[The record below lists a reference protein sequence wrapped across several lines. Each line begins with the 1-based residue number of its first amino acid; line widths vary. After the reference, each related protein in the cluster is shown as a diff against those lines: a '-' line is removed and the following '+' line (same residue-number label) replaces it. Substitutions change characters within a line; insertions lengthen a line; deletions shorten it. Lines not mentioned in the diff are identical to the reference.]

1 MQGTI
6 WTLLPPLITIILAIL
21 TKEVY
26 ISLFSGIF
34 VSALI
39 FCNFNM
45 IPNETSPDAINVMF
59 DIMTTSVNMQIT
71 IFLILLGTIVVLV
84 NKSGGTNAF
93 ENFINNKIKT
103 KRNALISTQIFAI
116 SLFIDDYFSCL
127 TSGNVMKSI
136 TDKNKVS
143 RSKLT
148 YIIHSTVVP
157 ICMLM
162 PISSWAAAISSSL
175 SESGAP
181 NGLQFFIK
189 VIPYNL
195 YCILALIMVFTTS
208 AFNINYSTML
218 KHEKNAENGN
228 LFSDSGDKIKNT
240 QKNTNKKTNG
250 KIIDLIIPISALIVF
265 CIIGII
271 LDKKFKTDNGLLFG
285 ALMSLITAFI
295 LYIPRKIITFKEF
308 LNSFT
313 EGFKEMA
320 SAIIILTLAWSF
332 SKITTDKD
340 YLFIGGFI
348 SNVIKNI
355 SGLTLFI
362 PAILFIVS
370 ILLSVS
376 TGTSWG
382 TFTMLIPITFSMFPL
397 NNQLLLVS
405 VAAVLAGSACGDNVS
420 PISDTTIMSCT
431 GTNCTIENHM
441 ATQLPYAALVAS
453 ISAVGF
459 LVAGIVQNPYIPLI
473 FSIALLLIV
482 LTSIKIYHKKEV

>member
-6 WTLLPPLITIILAIL
+6 WTLIPPLITIILAIL

-34 VSALI
+34 VSSLI
-39 FCNFNM
+39 FCNFNI
-45 IPNETSPDAINVMF
+45 IPNEKTPDAINVMF
-59 DIMTTSVNMQIT
+59 DTMTTSVNMQIT
-71 IFLILLGTIVVLV
+71 IFLILLGTIIALV

-93 ENFINNKIKT
+93 ETFINNRIKS
-103 KRNALISTQIFAI
+103 KKNALISTQIFAM
-116 SLFIDDYFSCL
+116 SLFIDDYFSCI
-127 TSGNVMKSI
+127 TSGKVMKSI

-175 SESGAP
+175 NESGAT
-181 NGLQFFIK
+181 NGLQFFIDA
-189 VIPYNL
+189 IPYNF
-195 YCILALIMVFTTS
+195 YCILSLVMVFTTS
-208 AFNINYSTML
+208 FFNINYSTML
-218 KHEKNAENGN
+218 KHEEIAENKN
-228 LFSDSGDKIKNT
+228 SSYKSEEKNENIQIK
-240 QKNTNKKTNG
+240 KNG
-250 KIIDLIIPISALIVF
+250 KIIDLITPISALIVF
-265 CIIGII
+265 CIVGII

-285 ALMSLITAFI
+285 ALMSLVTAFI

-348 SNVIKNI
+348 SDVIKNI

-382 TFTMLIPITFSMFPL
+382 TFTMLIPITFSML
-397 NNQLLLVS
+397 SIDSKLLLIS
-405 VAAVLAGSACGDNVS
+405 VAAVLAGSACGDNIS

-441 ATQLPYAALVAS
+441 ATQLPYASLVAS

-459 LVAGIVQNPYIPLI
+459 LIAGFVQNPYIPLI
-473 FSIALLLIV
+473 SSVALLLII
-482 LTSIKIYHKKEV
+482 LTLIKIYNKKET